1 MVIVF
6 EHIPRLV
13 VLTFCPQGGVTTHYN
28 TSVSDEISVFPAW
41 STGNDQA
48 YRPRRFGCREI
59 KVPSAP
65 IFFNTLYRRAVLL
78 LLQMLF
84 LNILIYR

>member
-1 MVIVF
+1 MA
-6 EHIPRLV
+6 PLV
-13 VLTFCPQGGVTTHYN
+13 ATAHYN
-28 TSVSDEISVFPAW
+28 TCKRQLGDFSTFPAW

-48 YRPRRFGCREI
+48 YRVRCFGCREM

-65 IFFNTLYRRAVLL
+65 IFFNTVYRHVVLL

-84 LNILIYR
+84 